1 MPLRPSPA
9 PPRGPFGSPR
19 PRLFPSLSPQWAAW
33 PLAWATASVLLLLL
47 KVNTLRD
54 PYWWD
59 AIGCYF
65 AEAWQLAFNLK
76 AYLASHPEYVR
87 APLLCAVLALT
98 MKYVSTAPWLLH
110 GIAVVVT
117 ALALPAAY
125 ALVRQLG
132 GPSRLGLLAAALVLV
147 TPLYFAQAGLIQ
159 MDVPAAS
166 LVAVAW
172 LCALRGRVLGY
183 VLLGS
188 LAVLTKESGYFLCLP
203 TTVLWWA
210 RLVRVE
216 HRRPLAP
223 GTLIRVFPA
232 GLPGVTLALWLVVH
246 QKITGHVMSSD
257 HTVLLGSLGST
268 AGGFL
273 HNFIEGGRWLM
284 TIPALYFLR
293 RIWRLRDDE
302 AAAPSLSH
310 YDRLGVLATGLVWL
324 VLPLCFPASLP
335 RYMALS
341 LPALAAL
348 AALGLGQLAQP
359 RQAGVATFVVLALL
373 FQWRGDS
380 WHENKQHHLD
390 VNLSYREMNAI
401 DKKVAEALSAAGA
414 RAVLTEFPFV
424 DVLGSPPEA
433 GYLDRAIAAHRVSPR
448 PDRAEV
454 CAHDYFIEMD
464 STPPETVAAVR
475 AHAELEPFKSF
486 TPPTAGRG
494 LLTPPWARRD
504 LTVRVYRIRCA
515 PTG

>member
-1 MPLRPSPA
+1 MS
-9 PPRGPFGSPR
+9 SPR
-19 PRLFPSLSPQWAAW
+19 PVLFQSLSPPWAAW
-33 PLAWATASVLLLLL
+33 PLVWAAASVLLLLL

-65 AEAWQLAFNLK
+65 AESWQLAFNLK

-87 APLLCAVLALT
+87 APFLCAVLALT

-110 GIAVVVT
+110 GIAVAVT
-117 ALALPAAY
+117 ALALPATY

-132 GPSRLGLLAAALVLV
+132 GPPRLGIVAAVLVLV

-188 LAVLTKESGYFLCLP
+188 LAVLTKESSYFLCLP
-203 TTVLWWA
+203 TAVLWWA
-210 RLVRVE
+210 RLIKTE

-223 GTLIRVFPA
+223 STLIRVFPA
-232 GLPGVTLALWLVVH
+232 GLPGVTLALWLVAH
-246 QKITGHVMSSD
+246 RQITGHVMSSD
-257 HTVLLGSLGST
+257 HTVLLGSLPST
-268 AGGFL
+268 AGGLL

-293 RIWRLRDDE
+293 HIWRLRGDE
-302 AAAPSLSH
+302 ERAPPVGR
-310 YDRLGVLATGLVWL
+310 YDRLGVLATGLLWL

-348 AALGLGQLAQP
+348 AALGIGQLAQP
-359 RQAGVATFVVLALL
+359 RQAGAATFLVLALI

-401 DKKVAEALSAAGA
+401 DKKVAEALSQAGA
-414 RAVLTEFPFV
+414 RAVLTEFPLV

-433 GYLDRAIAAHRVSPR
+433 GYIDRPIAAHRVSPR

-464 STPPETVAAVR
+464 STDPQTVAAVR
-475 AHAELEPFKSF
+475 AHAELEPFRSF
-486 TPPTAGRG
+486 TPPSAGRG

-515 PTG
+515 DTQAG